1 MTTAAA
7 AVGSLD
13 TPAGPLALVLAD
25 DGTVLASGFG
35 DVAPLLSRLGLATT
49 PPEAEPGLLAP
60 VAHAVRRYFAGD
72 LAALD
77 DVPGRQSGGAFTE
90 AVWDQLRRI
99 TPGEPVTYGDLAR
112 RAGSPGAARAAG
124 QACARNLLAPFVPC
138 HRVVP
143 AGGGFGGYAY
153 GADVKATLLA
163 HERSAR
169 GDT

>member
-7 AVGSLD
+7 AVCALD

-25 DGTVLASGFG
+25 DGCVLASGFG
-35 DVAPLLSRLGLATT
+35 DVAALLSRLGVSPT
-49 PPEAEPGLLAP
+49 PPEAEPDLVAP
-60 VAHAVRRYFAGD
+60 VADAVRRYFAGD

-77 DVPGRQSGGAFTE
+77 DVAVRQSGGAFAE

-99 TPGEPVTYGDLAR
+99 PPGEPVTYGELAG
-112 RAGSPGAARAAG
+112 RAGSPAAARAAG
-124 QACARNLLAPFVPC
+124 QACAHNLLAPFVPC

-143 AGGGFGGYAY
+143 AGGGIGGYAY
-153 GADVKATLLA
+153 GADVKATLLE
-163 HERSAR
+163 HERAH